1 MSLLNEE
8 KKFYYKNNNK
18 NLNIKQNNIKNK
30 NIKNNHK
37 KIYNGVSQDPFSSS
51 NSSSQNNKIISPT
64 WNNATNYSN
73 NKFPNNSKK
82 KENII
87 KDEYNLFN
95 KKIKKKKEEN
105 NYKHNKSLEDISL
118 NKDILLQYKIESPLI
133 PGNTDN
139 CGNEIIEIL
148 NLNGSNDN
156 NKNNKAKKLNK
167 KKLNNSYIL
176 QSKYKSIINDN
187 KNENRNLYKMNEY
200 ITENN
205 NISYK
210 NKNKKEKVNK
220 NIDILNYDIDN
231 KEFIIES
238 NDKNEIFK
246 NNKKNEDNLI
256 LDNLITKN
264 EKINK
269 NINNN
274 INKNVNNNL
283 NNNLKDLNIDEYLLN
298 SSFENNK
305 SDFGL
310 LYTNNYHKNIK
321 NDMLFME
328 IQLLIEK
335 ILELQKSYHQEYK
348 NLYFG
353 YEKEKEMVKL
363 NNEKYILLKKKI
375 INFLKYKEKRNLK
388 ENNNVYIGFNIKKNI
403 INGSNKINKNEIILW
418 NKMFPIKEKID
429 ENNNKKNKLKQ
440 IFKTIVFDRYK
451 LINNKLN
458 DIEKNIVNRLIKKYQ
473 YNNKSNIISN
483 STNKKGLNNYKK
495 PINNNKG
502 NGKITKKLNGYNFNK
517 NYSGNSNFKFNI
529 RNKFY

>member
-1 MSLLNEE
+1 MSLLNEG
-8 KKFYYKNNNK
+8 KKFYFKNDTK
-18 NLNIKQNNIKNK
+18 YIKQSNTKNK
-30 NIKNNHK
+30 NFKSNNK
-37 KIYNGVSQDPFSSS
+37 KIYNGISQDPFSSS

-64 WNNATNYSN
+64 WNDLSNYN
-73 NKFPNNSKK
+73 DNKFPNYSKK

-95 KKIKKKKEEN
+95 KKNKKSKKEN

-118 NKDILLQYKIESPLI
+118 NNDILLHYKIESPLI

-148 NLNGSNDN
+148 NLNGNIDN
-156 NKNNKAKKLNK
+156 NKNNKSKKINK

-205 NISYK
+205 KIFNIR
-210 NKNKKEKVNK
+210 NKKEKVNK
-220 NIDILNYDIDN
+220 NIDILNYDIDS

-238 NDKNEIFK
+238 NNKNDNFK
-246 NNKKNEDNLI
+246 NNKNTNEDNLI
-256 LDNLITKN
+256 LDNLLTKKEIIN
-264 EKINK
+264 NNSNKKINK
-269 NINNN
+269 EINNLLNNN
-274 INKNVNNNL
+274 I
-283 NNNLKDLNIDEYLLN
+283 KDLNIDEYFLN

-348 NLYFG
+348 NL
-353 YEKEKEMVKL
+353 
-363 NNEKYILLKKKI
+363 
-375 INFLKYKEKRNLK
+375 
-388 ENNNVYIGFNIKKNI
+388 
-403 INGSNKINKNEIILW
+403 
-418 NKMFPIKEKID
+418 
-429 ENNNKKNKLKQ
+429 
-440 IFKTIVFDRYK
+440 
-451 LINNKLN
+451 
-458 DIEKNIVNRLIKKYQ
+458 
-473 YNNKSNIISN
+473 
-483 STNKKGLNNYKK
+483 
-495 PINNNKG
+495 
-502 NGKITKKLNGYNFNK
+502 
-517 NYSGNSNFKFNI
+517 
-529 RNKFY
+529 